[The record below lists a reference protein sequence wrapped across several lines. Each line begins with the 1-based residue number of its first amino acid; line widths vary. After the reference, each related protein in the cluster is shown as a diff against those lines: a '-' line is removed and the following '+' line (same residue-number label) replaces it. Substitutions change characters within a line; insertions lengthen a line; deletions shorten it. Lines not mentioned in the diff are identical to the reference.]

1 MIGVFL
7 AIAIVL
13 VIVALVIRDQTE
25 VKLSQMRAQLMA
37 LRSEEK
43 RLGEERVELEQLI
56 AQTGEALMRADS
68 RQREAEEAHKALA
81 ALMDKMGGEDDEGE
95 VEDEDEEPGV
105 RRRPD
110 PFAKD
115 E

>member
-25 VKLSQMRAQLMA
+25 VKLSQMRAQFMA

-43 RLGEERVELEQLI
+43 RLGEERTELERLI
-56 AQTGEALMRADS
+56 AQTGDALLRADS
-68 RQREAEEAHKALA
+68 RQRDAEDAHQELVAL
-81 ALMDKMGGEDDEGE
+81 LDKMGEDDEEGAE
-95 VEDEDEEPGV
+95 GDAEIRVA
-105 RRRPD
+105 PD
-110 PFAKD
+110 RFAEND
-115 E
+115 

>member
-25 VKLSQMRAQLMA
+25 VKLSQMRAQFMA

-43 RLGEERVELEQLI
+43 RLGEERTELERLI
-56 AQTGEALMRADS
+56 AQTGDALMRADS
-68 RQREAEEAHKALA
+68 RQRDAEDAHQALVEM
-81 ALMDKMGGEDDEGE
+81 LDKMGEDDEEGAGDDAE
-95 VEDEDEEPGV
+95 IRVA
-105 RRRPD
+105 PD
-110 PFAKD
+110 RFAEND
-115 E
+115 